1 MKTGVHR
8 WRYTFAK
15 KWILSG
21 GDIFRLQKMLG
32 HSSMEIVKN
41 YVNMFT
47 DDLQRDFDTFN
58 PLETMAEPVR
68 SRITVRD
75 KRSNKRYGR

>member
-1 MKTGVHR
+1 
-8 WRYTFAK
+8 
-15 KWILSG
+15 
-21 GDIFRLQKMLG
+21 MLG

-68 SRITVRD
+68 SRIKVRE
-75 KRSNKRYGR
+75 KRSSKRYGR